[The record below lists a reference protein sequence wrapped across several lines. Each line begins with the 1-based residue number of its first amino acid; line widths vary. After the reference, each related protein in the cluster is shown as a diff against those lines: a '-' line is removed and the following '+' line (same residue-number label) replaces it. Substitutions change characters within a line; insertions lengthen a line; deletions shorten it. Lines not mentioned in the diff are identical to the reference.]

1 MGEIMEQ
8 TVFSVSDIN
17 REVKMFLEGT
27 NTFKNIFIEGELS
40 NITYYRSGHLYFTL
54 KDASASVK
62 CAIFRYKY
70 RGVPED
76 LKEGDLVIIRG
87 SVTLY
92 EANGSYQI
100 VADFLEKSNSLG
112 LLYEKMEMLKKLYF
126 EKGYFSDEIKK
137 KLPQLPINVGVV
149 TADTGAA
156 IRDIINTTHKRFPNV
171 NIYLYPAK
179 VQGEGAAREVSE
191 GIEFFNRICGHLMRK
206 K

>member
-54 KDASASVK
+54 KDANASVK

-76 LKEGDLVIIRG
+76 LKEGDLVKIRG

-112 LLYEKMEMLKKLYF
+112 LLYEKMEMLKSYSNKILY
-126 EKGYFSDEIKK
+126 YDES
-137 KLPQLPINVGVV
+137 LENL
-149 TADTGAA
+149 
-156 IRDIINTTHKRFPNV
+156 
-171 NIYLYPAK
+171 
-179 VQGEGAAREVSE
+179 
-191 GIEFFNRICGHLMRK
+191 
-206 K
+206 